1 MKQIKFKV
9 LVELAQMKRDLKVSN
24 IAFEN
29 IDEANYVADK
39 LTAQFGKLTKD
50 EKSFKNK
57 KMLDENQCYLLVIN
71 PKRNKNQIKLVLSDK
86 LTQKEFSNQWLKKTN
101 QFLLNGA
108 KIFKEEF

>member
-57 KMLDENQCYLLVIN
+57 KVLDENQCYLLVIN
-71 PKRNKNQIKLVLSDK
+71 PKQNKIKLVLSDK